1 MRTVAY
7 QASLSRGFPRQEYCC
22 GLPFLSLG
30 DLPNPGIEHACP
42 ALAGRFF
49 TTELPGKP
57 IEGLGAGKAFKV
69 ERIRKIPDT
78 QGMAVVGSQGWLWN
92 PGWGD
97 EADKKARKTS
107 HM

>member
-1 MRTVAY
+1 MP
-7 QASLSRGFPRQEYCC
+7 FPS
-22 GLPFLSLG
+22 PG
-30 DLPNPGIEHACP
+30 DLPRSGIEPASP

-92 PGWGD
+92 PGCGD
-97 EADKKARKTS
+97 KADKKARKTS

>member
-1 MRTVAY
+1 MP
-7 QASLSRGFPRQEYCC
+7 FPS
-22 GLPFLSLG
+22 PG
-30 DLPNPGIEHACP
+30 DLPRS
-42 ALAGRFF
+42 GRFF

-57 IEGLGAGKAFKV
+57 IEGLGSGKAFKV

-78 QGMAVVGSQGWLWN
+78 QGMAVVGSQGWLWS